1 MNKNLEKTNS
11 LLHKLVRFF
20 NEQFWLILL
29 LAPLLII
36 AALVGPNFQAN
47 KEQTHN
53 ARSSSTKQ
61 SVSIEISSAELALI
75 VAKPLSELL
84 AMEVYSDHKQKVR
97 NKSRL
102 LTLDLAGGFSNEAY
116 NQLLINHIATRASIK
131 ASDKDNVGG

>member
-1 MNKNLEKTNS
+1 MNKDLEKTNS
-11 LLHKLVRFF
+11 LLHKLGRFL

-36 AALVGPNFQAN
+36 AALVGPKFQTN
-47 KEQTHN
+47 NEQTLN
-53 ARSSSTKQ
+53 VRTSSTKQ

-116 NQLLINHIATRASIK
+116 NQLLINHIATRSSIK

>member
-1 MNKNLEKTNS
+1 MNKDLEKTDS
-11 LLHKLVRFF
+11 LLHKLTRFL

-36 AALVGPNFQAN
+36 AALVAPNFQAN
-47 KEQTHN
+47 SEQTRN
-53 ARSSSTKQ
+53 ARSGSAMQ

-102 LTLDLAGGFSNEAY
+102 LTLDLAGGFRNEAY
-116 NQLLINHIATRASIK
+116 NQMVINHIATRTPIK

>member
-1 MNKNLEKTNS
+1 MNKDLEKTDS
-11 LLHKLVRFF
+11 LLNKLLRFL

-47 KEQTHN
+47 NEQTRN
-53 ARSSSTKQ
+53 AKSGSAMQ
-61 SVSIEISSAELALI
+61 SVSMEISSAELTLI
-75 VAKPLSELL
+75 VAKPLGELL

-102 LTLDLAGGFSNEAY
+102 LTLDLAGGFRNEAY
-116 NQLLINHIATRASIK
+116 NQLLINHIATRTPIK
-131 ASDKDNVGG
+131 VSDKDNLGG